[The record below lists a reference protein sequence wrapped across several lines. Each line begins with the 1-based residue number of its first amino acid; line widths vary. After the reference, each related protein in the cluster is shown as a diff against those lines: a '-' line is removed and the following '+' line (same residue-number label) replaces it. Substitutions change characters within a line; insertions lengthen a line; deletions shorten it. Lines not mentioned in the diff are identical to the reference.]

1 MTTHLSVRLAWHDN
15 GWDGRI
21 CKAPHLNAYCIAH
34 EHIRDARNDD
44 KERESAGEALA
55 DLEGWLPPCS
65 RDPGAFAP
73 RGFRLRHE
81 DPLEFRRLPAVVEDI
96 PAYSAC
102 PAPYRWMLEEHFRD
116 ICEAEDLSIPASPG
130 NKDGGWVQE
139 PERQIALLNHFW
151 GKLLLGSSLV
161 FFYSNQGNP
170 LDEQSARVVVGVGR
184 LSDIGPQLYFGQHP
198 RHPGEFPVW
207 SRRITHNHPAEGLR
221 LPYQEYLADGHP
233 TDKIIVRTPRSAF
246 LPFSYGTEHVSDDV
260 ALAILDR
267 LIQSVDQVR
276 TDGIASGDWGARLE
290 WLNNALAEVWRGRGP
305 FPGIGSVL
313 EALGMM
319 KGTAFHR
326 IELTKLADN
335 GENPWE
341 HVRRI
346 LDGSIPPPSGLYA
359 EGLIE
364 ARRRWQL
371 LPERQDL
378 LSTLARFEL
387 SSEQVR
393 RVIDPDER
401 KKAGIGQN
409 NERLVEN
416 PYVICERDAGLGDSP
431 PIALET
437 IDHGMR
443 PEGLAAH
450 FMESVAADDRR
461 RIRAVGVEV
470 LSDAAQAGDTLLP
483 LNEFFDRVR
492 STFPNRRSCSVDR
505 DLFEAELPFFKHTF
519 AVNYNHAP
527 PVIALSLL
535 EAFEQEIN
543 QLVKRRAPR
552 SNQGN
557 DLDWRSALREQF
569 GNSTGER
576 DDRAREEKVSALEIL
591 DKRRLSLLTGGAGT
605 GKTSVVRVLLDALE
619 DRDGHR
625 TVLLL
630 APTGK
635 ARVRLGTDTNREAR
649 TIHQF
654 LLGQGWIDPQTMTLL
669 DEGKIPYQAHTVVVD
684 ECSMIP
690 TDLLAT
696 LLRALDSNR
705 MARLIFVGDP
715 NQLPPIGPGRPFADI
730 LAWLEREHPE
740 CVATL
745 STSMRADDAGKSAG
759 ESRALLLAESYRTE
773 GGGPGDDEVLSEVA
787 QGISLDDLDVV
798 FWNGHD
804 DLIQKIQERLRA
816 DLSVNPGDYEAF
828 NRSLGMN
835 SRDSRGWN
843 RSGAEAWQLLAPTRR
858 QFFGTDNLNRIIQR
872 EFRGGLITR
881 SRRNPKT
888 HRFGE
893 EEIVYTDKIIQ
904 IRNQR
909 RDAWPR
915 TSGGLNYVANGEI
928 GVVATTSARTLDVF
942 FSTQESHSYRYFGN
956 NDVNGSLELGYALTV
971 HKAQGSDFNRVF
983 LVIPRKA
990 GTLSRE
996 LLYTALTR
1004 FKQKLILLLEGDTET
1019 LVRLRHQD
1027 ESETHRRR
1035 TGLFAVDL
1043 SGGGPHPATVWPST
1057 EYMPD
1062 QLKHKGPGGIPLRSK
1077 SEVIIAQVFEELGIS
1092 YNYEEPLRSPTNQDD
1107 FRLPDFTVSFEGD
1120 VYYWEH
1126 LGMLA
1131 VPSYQA
1137 QWQRKRDWYRA
1148 NGYLPQLITS
1158 EDSSD
1163 GGIDVESIK
1172 ETAQRRIINGEP
1184 ASQ

>member
-44 KERESAGEALA
+44 KERKSAGEALA
-55 DLEGWLPPCS
+55 DLDGWLPPCS

-81 DPLEFRRLPAVVEDI
+81 DPLEFRKLPTVEEYI

-116 ICEAEDLSIPASPG
+116 ICEAEDLSIPSSPR
-130 NKDGGWVQE
+130 NRDGGWVQE
-139 PERQIALLNHFW
+139 PERQIALLDYFW
-151 GKLLLGSSLV
+151 GKLSLGSSLV

-184 LSDIGPQLYFGQHP
+184 LSDIGSQLYFGQHP

-207 SRRITHNHPAEGLR
+207 SRCITHNYPTEGLR
-221 LPYQEYLADGHP
+221 LPYQEYLANGHP

-267 LIQSVDQVR
+267 LIQSVDQIR
-276 TDGIASGDWGARLE
+276 IDGIVSGDWDARLE

-313 EALGMM
+313 EALGMT
-319 KGTAFHR
+319 KGTAYHR
-326 IELTKLADN
+326 TELAKLADN

-341 HVRRI
+341 HVRTI

-359 EGLIE
+359 EGLLE

-371 LPERQDL
+371 LPERQDV

-387 SSEQVR
+387 SSDQVR
-393 RVIDPDER
+393 RIIDPDQR
-401 KKAGIGQN
+401 KKAGIEQN
-409 NERLVEN
+409 NVRLVEN
-416 PYVICERDAGLGDSP
+416 PYLICERDAGLGDSP

-443 PEGLAAH
+443 PEGIAAQ

-483 LNEFFDRVR
+483 LDEFFDRVR
-492 STFPNRRSCSVDR
+492 SRFPDRRICPVDR
-505 DLFEAELPFFKHTF
+505 ELFQAELSFFKHTF
-519 AVNYNHAP
+519 AVDYDHQP
-527 PVIALSLL
+527 PVIALSEL
-535 EAFEQEIN
+535 EAFEQEIKL
-543 QLVKRRAPR
+543 LVTRRASR

-557 DLDWRSALREQF
+557 DFDWQLALRELF
-569 GNSTGER
+569 GKSSGDR
-576 DDRAREEKVSALEIL
+576 DDRAREEKVSALGIL
-591 DKRRLSLLTGGAGT
+591 NKQRLSLLTGGAGT

-619 DRDGHR
+619 RRDGHHN
-625 TVLLL
+625 VLLL

-635 ARVRLGTDTNREAR
+635 ARVRLGTATNRETR

-654 LLGQGWIDPQTMTLL
+654 LLRQEWIDPRTMNLL
-669 DEGKIPYQAHTVVVD
+669 DEGRAPYQAHTVIVD

-690 TDLLAT
+690 TNLLGT
-696 LLRALDSNR
+696 LFRALDSNR
-705 MARLIFVGDP
+705 MTRLILIGDP

-730 LAWLEREHPE
+730 LTWLEREHPE

-745 STSMRADDAGKSAG
+745 HTSMRADDVGGSAG
-759 ESRALLLAESYRTE
+759 ESRALLLAEGYRAG

-804 DLIQKIQERLRA
+804 DLIQKIQGRLRA
-816 DLSVNPGDYEAF
+816 DLNVNPGDYEAF

-835 SRDSRGWN
+835 SKINRGWN

-872 EFRGGLITR
+872 EFRGGLIKGSR
-881 SRRNPKT
+881 SSRNI
-888 HRFGE
+888 HRFGD
-893 EEIVYTDKIIQ
+893 EEIVYTDKVIQ

-909 RDAWPR
+909 REAWPR
-915 TSGGLNYVANGEI
+915 TSGGRNYVANGEI
-928 GVVATTSARTLDVF
+928 GVVAATSDKSLDVF
-942 FSTQESHSYRYFGN
+942 FSTQDSHSYRYFGN

-971 HKAQGSDFNRVF
+971 HKAQGSDFNKVF

-1004 FKQKLILLLEGDTET
+1004 FKQKLVLLLEGDIET
-1019 LVRLRHQD
+1019 LVRLRRQD
-1027 ESETHRRR
+1027 ESETRRRR

-1043 SGGGPHPATVWPST
+1043 SGGGPRPGTDWSSA
-1057 EYMPD
+1057 EYMPE
-1062 QLKHKGPGGIPLRSK
+1062 QLKHKGPGGMLLRSK
-1077 SEVIIAQVFEELGIS
+1077 SEVIIAQVFEGLGIS

-1131 VPSYQA
+1131 IPSYQE

-1163 GGIDVESIK
+1163 GAIDVESIK
-1172 ETAQRRIINGEP
+1172 ETAHRRIVNGES
-1184 ASQ
+1184 AT

>member
-44 KERESAGEALA
+44 KERKSAGEALA
-55 DLEGWLPPCS
+55 DLDGWLPPCS

-81 DPLEFRRLPAVVEDI
+81 DPLEFRNLPAVEEDI
-96 PAYSAC
+96 PPYSAC

-116 ICEAEDLSIPASPG
+116 ICETEDLSIPSSPRDR
-130 NKDGGWVQE
+130 DGGWVLE

-151 GKLLLGSSLV
+151 GKLSLGSSLV

-198 RHPGEFPVW
+198 RYPGEFPVW
-207 SRRITHNHPAEGLR
+207 SRCITHNYPAEGLR
-221 LPYQEYLADGHP
+221 LPYQEYLAHGQP
-233 TDKIIVRTPRSAF
+233 TEMIIVRPPRSAF

-276 TDGIASGDWGARLE
+276 TDGIVLGDWDARLD
-290 WLNNALAEVWRGRGP
+290 WLNDALAEVWRGRGP

-313 EALGMM
+313 EALGMT
-319 KGTAFHR
+319 KGTAYHR
-326 IELTKLADN
+326 IELAKLAHN

-346 LDGSIPPPSGLYA
+346 LDGSTSTPSGLYA
-359 EGLIE
+359 EGLTV

-378 LSTLARFEL
+378 LGTLALFEL
-387 SSEQVR
+387 SPEQVR
-393 RVIDPDER
+393 RVIDPDHR
-401 KKAGIGQN
+401 KKARIDQS

-416 PYVICERDAGLGDSP
+416 PYVICERDAGLGDSL

-483 LNEFFDRVR
+483 LDEFFDRVR
-492 STFPNRRSCSVDR
+492 SRFPDRRTCPVDR
-505 DLFEAELPFFKHTF
+505 ELFQAELPFFKHAF
-519 AVNYNHAP
+519 AVNYNHEP
-527 PVIALSLL
+527 PVIALSPL

-543 QLVKRRAPR
+543 QLVKRRASR

-557 DLDWRSALREQF
+557 DLDWQFALREQF
-569 GNSTGER
+569 GNSRGER

-591 DKRRLSLLTGGAGT
+591 DKRRLSVLTGGAGT

-619 DRDGHR
+619 RRDGHQ
-625 TVLLL
+625 TNLLL

-635 ARVRLGTDTNREAR
+635 ARVRLGTTTKREAR

-654 LLGQGWIDPQTMTLL
+654 LLRQEWIDPQTMTLL
-669 DEGKIPYQAHTVVVD
+669 DEGKAPYQAHTVVVD

-705 MARLIFVGDP
+705 MARLILIGDP

-730 LAWLEREHPE
+730 LVWLKREHPE

-745 STSMRADDAGKSAG
+745 STSMRTDEVGESAE
-759 ESRALLLAESYRTE
+759 ESRALLLAEGYRTE

-804 DLIQKIQERLRA
+804 DLIQKIQERLQA
-816 DLSVNPGDYEAF
+816 DLNVNPGDYEAF

-835 SRDSRGWN
+835 SRDSKDWN

-858 QFFGTDNLNRIIQR
+858 QYFGTDNLNRIIQR
-872 EFRGGLITR
+872 EFRGRLISG
-881 SRRNPKT
+881 SRRARHI
-888 HRFGE
+888 HRFGD
-893 EEIVYTDKIIQ
+893 EEIVYTDKVIQ

-909 RDAWPR
+909 KRAWPPN
-915 TSGGLNYVANGEI
+915 SNGLNYVANGEI
-928 GVVATTSARTLDVF
+928 GVVEKTSDKSLDVF
-942 FSTQESHSYRYFGN
+942 FSTQDAHSYRYFGN
-956 NDVNGSLELGYALTV
+956 KDVNGSLELGYALTV
-971 HKAQGSDFNRVF
+971 HKAQGSDFNKVF
-983 LVIPRKA
+983 LVIPRRA

-1004 FKQKLILLLEGDTET
+1004 FKQKLILLLEGDIET
-1019 LVRLRHQD
+1019 LVRLRRQD
-1027 ESETHRRR
+1027 ESETRRRR
-1035 TGLFAVDL
+1035 TGLFTIDL
-1043 SGGGPHPATVWPST
+1043 SGGGSHPDTAWSLG

-1062 QLKHKGPGGIPLRSK
+1062 QLKHKGPGGMPLRSK

-1092 YNYEEPLRSPTNQDD
+1092 YNYEEPLRSATNQGD

-1131 VPSYQA
+1131 VPSYRD
-1137 QWQRKRDWYRA
+1137 QWQRKRDWYQA
-1148 NGYLPQLITS
+1148 NGYLSQLITS
-1158 EDSSD
+1158 EDTSD
-1163 GGIDVESIK
+1163 GGIDVEAIK

-1184 ASQ
+1184 TI

>member
-21 CKAPHLNAYCIAH
+21 CKAPHLNSYCIAH
-34 EHIRDARNDD
+34 EHIRDARDD
-44 KERESAGEALA
+44 NKERQSSGEALA
-55 DLEGWLPPCS
+55 DLDGWLPPCS

-81 DPLEFRRLPAVVEDI
+81 DPLEFRKLPAVEEDI

-116 ICEAEDLSIPASPG
+116 ICETEDLSIPSSPRDR
-130 NKDGGWVQE
+130 DGGWVQE

-151 GKLLLGSSLV
+151 GKLSLGSSLV

-184 LSDIGPQLYFGQHP
+184 LSDIRPQLYFGQHP
-198 RHPGEFPVW
+198 RYPGEFPVW
-207 SRRITHNHPAEGLR
+207 SRCITHNYPTQGLR
-221 LPYQEYLADGHP
+221 LPYQEYLANGHP

-246 LPFSYGTEHVSDDV
+246 LPFSYGAEHVSDDV

-276 TDGIASGDWGARLE
+276 TDGIVPGDWDSRLE
-290 WLNNALAEVWRGRGP
+290 WLNDALAEVWHGRGP

-313 EALGMM
+313 EALGLT
-319 KGTAFHR
+319 KGTAYHR
-326 IELTKLADN
+326 TELANLAN
-335 GENPWE
+335 KGENPWE

-346 LDGSIPPPSGLYA
+346 LDGSVPPPSGLYA
-359 EGLIE
+359 GGLFE
-364 ARRRWQL
+364 ARKRWQL
-371 LPERQDL
+371 LPERQEF
-378 LSTLARFEL
+378 LSTLARIEL
-387 SSEQVR
+387 SSDQVR
-393 RVIDPDER
+393 RIIDPDQR
-401 KKAGIGQN
+401 KKAGIDQD

-416 PYVICERDAGLGDSP
+416 PYLICEGDAGLGDSP

-443 PEGLAAH
+443 PEGLAAQ
-450 FMESVAADDRR
+450 FVESVAADDRR
-461 RIRAVGVEV
+461 RIRAVGAEV

-483 LNEFFDRVR
+483 LDEFFDGIR
-492 STFPNRRSCSVDR
+492 SRFPDRRICPVDR
-505 DLFEAELPFFKHTF
+505 ELFQAELPFFKHTF
-519 AVNYNHAP
+519 AVNYDHQP
-527 PVIALSLL
+527 PVIALRQLQTL
-535 EAFEQEIN
+535 EQEIN
-543 QLVKRRAPR
+543 QMVSRRASR

-557 DLDWRSALREQF
+557 EVDWQLALRERF
-569 GNSTGER
+569 GESTGER
-576 DDRAREEKVSALEIL
+576 DDHAREEKVTALEIL
-591 DKRRLSLLTGGAGT
+591 SKRRLSLLTGGAGT

-619 DRDGHR
+619 RRDGHHN
-625 TVLLL
+625 VLLL

-635 ARVRLGTDTNREAR
+635 ARVRLGTATNREAR

-654 LLGQGWIDPQTMTLL
+654 LLRQGWIDPQTMTLL
-669 DEGKIPYQAHTVVVD
+669 DEGRTPYQAHTVIVD

-690 TDLLAT
+690 TNLLGT
-696 LLRALDSNR
+696 LFRALDSNR
-705 MARLIFVGDP
+705 MTRLILIGDP

-730 LAWLEREHPE
+730 LTWLQREHPA

-745 STSMRADDAGKSAG
+745 STSMRADDAGGPAG
-759 ESRALLLAESYRTE
+759 ESRALLLAEGYRAG

-804 DLIQKIQERLRA
+804 DLIQKIRERLRA
-816 DLSVNPGDYEAF
+816 DLSIEPGSYEAF
-828 NRSLGMN
+828 NRSLGIN
-835 SRDSRGWN
+835 SNNNRDWN
-843 RSGAEAWQLLAPTRR
+843 RSGAETWQLLAPTRR

-872 EFRGGLITR
+872 EFRGGLIAA
-881 SRRNPKT
+881 SRRNPKIR
-888 HRFGE
+888 RFGDE
-893 EEIVYTDKIIQ
+893 DIVYTDKVIQ

-909 RDAWPR
+909 RNAWPR
-915 TSGGLNYVANGEI
+915 NSGSLNYVANGEI
-928 GVVATTSARTLDVF
+928 GVVAYTRPHSLDVF
-942 FSTQESHSYRYFGN
+942 FSTQDSHSYRYSRN
-956 NDVNGSLELGYALTV
+956 EVNGSLELGYALTV
-971 HKAQGSDFNRVF
+971 HKAQGSDFDKVF
-983 LVIPRKA
+983 LVIPRRV

-1004 FKQKLILLLEGDTET
+1004 FKQKLVLLLEGDIEN
-1019 LVRLRHQD
+1019 LVRLRRQD
-1027 ESETHRRR
+1027 ESETRRRR

-1043 SGGGPHPATVWPST
+1043 SGGGRQSATPWSSA
-1057 EYMPD
+1057 EYMPE
-1062 QLKHKGPGGIPLRSK
+1062 QLKHKGPGGLPLRSK
-1077 SEVIIAQVFEELGIS
+1077 SEVIIAQVFDELGIS
-1092 YNYEEPLRSPTNQDD
+1092 YNYEEPLRSRTNQDD

-1120 VYYWEH
+1120 LYYWEH

-1131 VPSYQA
+1131 VPSYRE
-1137 QWQRKRDWYRA
+1137 QWQRKRAWYQA

-1158 EDSSD
+1158 KDSSD
-1163 GGIDVESIK
+1163 GGIDVESIR
-1172 ETAQRRIINGEP
+1172 ETARRRVVNGEP
-1184 ASQ
+1184 AE